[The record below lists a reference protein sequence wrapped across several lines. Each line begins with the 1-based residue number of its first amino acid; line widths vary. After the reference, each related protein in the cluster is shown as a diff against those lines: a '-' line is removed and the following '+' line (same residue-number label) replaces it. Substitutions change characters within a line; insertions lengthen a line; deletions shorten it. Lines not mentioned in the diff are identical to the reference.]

1 MGFILQDAEEQ
12 WSKPELLGQPV
23 SELEAAE
30 IAAAELEARSA
41 GPFELETLERSQELP
56 M

>member
-1 MGFILQDAEEQ
+1 MGFILQDTEEQ

-30 IAAAELEARSA
+30 IAAAELEARLA
-41 GPFELETLERSQELP
+41 DPLELETVERSQELP